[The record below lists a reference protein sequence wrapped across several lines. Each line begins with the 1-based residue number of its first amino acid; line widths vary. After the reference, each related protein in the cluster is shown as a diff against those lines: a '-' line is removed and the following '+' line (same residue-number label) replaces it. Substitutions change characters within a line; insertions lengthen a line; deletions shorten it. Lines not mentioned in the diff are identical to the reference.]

1 MIGTPNGPLHAG
13 LLQAMTDG
21 GFAAGFDDARTDE
34 ERLTAEV
41 GITHPLRIALKVV
54 QGTVN
59 RFLSRLISGTQ
70 PLELAQDG
78 FDVALIKLLAAASG
92 PIVGLGGGL
101 AVHALGQFGQ
111 MLAGMVEVDNLDG
124 IVEVF
129 IGNVLDPR
137 CSIANDNDPPAALQ
151 AAAHRF
157 SINAR

>member
-54 QGTVN
+54 
-59 RFLSRLISGTQ
+59 
-70 PLELAQDG
+70 
-78 FDVALIKLLAAASG
+78 
-92 PIVGLGGGL
+92 
-101 AVHALGQFGQ
+101 
-111 MLAGMVEVDNLDG
+111 
-124 IVEVF
+124 F
-129 IGNVLDPR
+129 IGNVPDPR